1 MVRIKEYVLTVS
13 RCKGSEAIFVEI
25 LNKKIAKPLMVD
37 ILKGETTP
45 KLNVKAIAKKP
56 VVVVGTEPNL
66 AKCPHCDKTS
76 YSLPG
81 IKSHI
86 TKMHLR
92 PRNKKD
98 GIESEMIE
106 EKTGAMK
113 ESGDLISLEANKI
126 VNQLLDDI
134 VYISDEA
141 MKQTVRSTWK
151 KLIKKIPKKR
161 K

>member
-1 MVRIKEYVLTVS
+1 MV
-13 RCKGSEAIFVEI
+13 
-25 LNKKIAKPLMVD
+25 
-37 ILKGETTP
+37 
-45 KLNVKAIAKKP
+45 
-56 VVVVGTEPNL
+56 
-66 AKCPHCDKTS
+66 KCRHCDKTS
-76 YSLPG
+76 YSLPE